1 MCRACREISDLGPI
15 GCVRPIGYPESID
28 GTRLLQTDRARA
40 LLVDIWDELELP
52 GASPA
57 HPFRNF
63 RNWRTLRRTKI
74 RGRDAMSAES
84 VEPMTAGIDTR
95 DAAKVLDFIKAHEAR
110 RDAAPVLFLA
120 GADAD
125 DRVELTTQVNDLL
138 KQIVQALADGR
149 SVDVLAHDQEISTQQ
164 AADIL
169 GLSRPTVVRLIDEG
183 ELPATVPGAVRR
195 RLRLTDVLAYRD
207 ELYER
212 RSAFIAESSEEFEDI
227 DPDDAA
233 AVLAELRGERP
244 AR

>member
-1 MCRACREISDLGPI
+1 
-15 GCVRPIGYPESID
+15 
-28 GTRLLQTDRARA
+28 
-40 LLVDIWDELELP
+40 
-52 GASPA
+52 
-57 HPFRNF
+57 
-63 RNWRTLRRTKI
+63 
-74 RGRDAMSAES
+74 MSAES
-84 VEPMTAGIDTR
+84 VEPVTPGIDTR
-95 DAAKVLDFIKAHEAR
+95 EAAKVLDFIKAHEGR
-110 RDAAPVLFLA
+110 RDSAPVLFLA

-195 RLRLTDVLAYRD
+195 RLRLRDVLAYRD

-212 RSAFIAESSEEFEDI
+212 RSAFIAESSEDF
-227 DPDDAA
+227 DDMASDE
-233 AVLAELRGERP
+233 AVAVIAELRREYPSR
-244 AR
+244 